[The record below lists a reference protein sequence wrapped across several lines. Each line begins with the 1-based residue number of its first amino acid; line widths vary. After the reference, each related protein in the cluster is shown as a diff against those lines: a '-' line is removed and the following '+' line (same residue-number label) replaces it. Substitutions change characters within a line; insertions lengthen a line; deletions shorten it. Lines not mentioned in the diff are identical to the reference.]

1 MGGMDLCKLQFCLRR
16 VTQLL
21 PLVWSKNTCQ
31 ATALDYC
38 IWKKIS
44 IQYAGYPQFCSRMFI
59 QWKHSS
65 CRKMKPGWR
74 GKWAKI
80 YYKES
85 NCRNSDINVMWVSAW
100 EEPWTA
106 AVLQENSLGSSA
118 TPLTV
123 MCVLQALLFG
133 PLALCIH
140 NQQCHVK
147 LLHLKRNCL
156 KISCKQQLIM

>member
-1 MGGMDLCKLQFCLRR
+1 MGGVDLCKLQFC
-16 VTQLL
+16 LL

-38 IWKKIS
+38 IWKKKS
-44 IQYAGYPQFCSRMFI
+44 VFNMLVTHNFVLECLYNENIQVVE
-59 QWKHSS
+59 
-65 CRKMKPGWR
+65 
-74 GKWAKI
+74 KWSQGGEVNGQKYI
-80 YYKES
+80 TK
-85 NCRNSDINVMWVSAW
+85 NQIVGISDINVMWASAW

-106 AVLQENSLGSSA
+106 AVLQVNSRGSSA

-147 LLHLKRNCL
+147 LLHWKRNCL
-156 KISCKQQLIM
+156 KISCKQQLII